1 MIQATSIILDNVLD
15 QSSINKINSTINN
28 STEKV
33 TWYDLNED
41 HIFANF
47 CNSLIH
53 LTNEFIDIS
62 SCVGYEFWTR
72 LNTNVG
78 SWHRDKDEELY
89 ERDNIL
95 SFPLC
100 TILYYP
106 HIKNLTGGQLLL
118 EDDIIMPRPNRMII
132 FASGMFHN
140 VKEFTG
146 ERTAMII
153 NPWSK
158 KL

>member
-1 MIQATSIILDNVLD
+1 MSRVSSIILDNVLEE
-15 QSSINKINSTINN
+15 SSVDKINDALNN
-28 STEKV
+28 STAKV
-33 TWYDLNED
+33 TWYDLDED
-41 HIFANF
+41 HIFENF
-47 CNSLIH
+47 CTSLIH
-53 LTNEFIDIS
+53 ITNQFIDIS

-78 SWHRDKDEELY
+78 TWHRDKDEELY
-89 ERDNIL
+89 ERDKTL

-106 HIKNLTGGQLLL
+106 YIKNLKGGQLLL
-118 EDDIIMPRPNRMII
+118 EDDIIMPRTNRMII
-132 FASGMFHN
+132 FASGMSHN
-140 VKEFTG
+140 VENFTG
-146 ERTAMII
+146 ERTSMII